1 MGVVLTLPSKPSFL
15 GWGMMKIRCHHWLI
29 VCAIDILGPFST
41 DSYIPNMLSMQHEL
55 STTAVL
61 AGLTLQ
67 ANWLAKGLGT
77 LVVGA
82 MSDTPRWGRRGA
94 LLLTFVFYIVGTAG
108 CAATPTASY
117 GIYSLIVFRIL
128 QGFGETGTTM
138 CNAITRDVL
147 EDPKERLRVLTTI
160 TSLRIAAV
168 AVSPSIGGVLGVA
181 FGWRAVFAGLA
192 VCGSFLAVA
201 TALCLPE
208 TLHDAAVEKGVV
220 VARLSEFRSDP
231 AVSLALAALLSY
243 TLTFSLLLIYLSN
256 VTTLFEGYFGFS
268 TLGTALF
275 MGSAASIF
283 VLTNIVLS
291 VLMKMK
297 ARSVEPFPL
306 LRFSM
311 LCSLAGASVSVA
323 AIFHG
328 ARLTPGAALFFFV
341 AVIYVNCLSI
351 ATGFGAAA
359 TIFLQPFGDAAGKA
373 SGVLLV
379 VRTVVATGAAQASVD
394 VWAHFHMA
402 GLFAFF
408 SLLGFA
414 VQFGWLLVPPKSKRP
429 VSTDAGRLQAPLLDD
444 APEEG
449 GLVA

>member
-1 MGVVLTLPSKPSFL
+1 MSNPSK
-15 GWGMMKIRCHHWLI
+15 IRWHHWLI
-29 VCAIDILGPFST
+29 VGAIDILGPFST

-55 STTAVL
+55 STSAVL

-67 ANWLAKGLGT
+67 ANWLAKGFGT

-94 LLLTFVFYIVGTAG
+94 LLLTFMFYIVGTAG

-117 GIYSLIVFRIL
+117 GIYTLIVFRVL

-138 CNAITRDVL
+138 CNAIARDVL
-147 EDPKERLRVLTTI
+147 QDPNERLRLLTII

-168 AVSPSIGGVLGVA
+168 ALSPSIGGALGVT

-192 VCGSFLAVA
+192 VCGTLLCLA

-208 TLHDAAVEKGVV
+208 TLQPADAVQKSVV
-220 VARLSEFRSDP
+220 DVLTKLSAFRSDA

-243 TLTFSLLLIYLSN
+243 TLTFSLLLVYLSN
-256 VTTLFEGYFGFS
+256 VTTLFEGYLGFS

-297 ARSVEPFPL
+297 APSVEAFPL
-306 LRFSM
+306 LRFSL
-311 LCSLAGASVSVA
+311 LCSLAAASVSVA
-323 AIFHG
+323 AVFHG
-328 ARLTPGAALFFFV
+328 AKALYFFV
-341 AVIYVNCLSI
+341 AVIYVNCLGI

-373 SGVLLV
+373 SGLLLV

-394 VWAHFHMA
+394 VWAHYHIM

-414 VQFGWLLVPPKSKRP
+414 VQFGWLLVPHKTAKHL
-429 VSTDAGRLQAPLLDD
+429 VTTDASRLQAPLLDD
-444 APEEG
+444 QVDREAG
-449 GLVA
+449 A